1 MDTEYLGQTT
11 DFILG
16 QEFLTWLW
24 YRSESSAGMFMD
36 RNGRSFSASLE
47 QRISVQ
53 GGEGESLET
62 ATVSGAMSELKEARL
77 GLLTGKK
84 VTRALL
90 RLERES
96 ETWLVSLKAENFS
109 LNSLKTPKVEK
120 PDADDD
126 PDAALLERLYLIDTC
141 LELLD
146 GLYAEFISLR
156 LNQTAWEKEIGK
168 IRIWVQ
174 QAAQQAV

>member
-16 QEFLTWLW
+16 QDFLTWLW
-24 YRSESSAGMFMD
+24 YKSESSAGSFTD
-36 RNGRSFSASLE
+36 RNGRPFAAYME
-47 QRISVQ
+47 QRVSVQ
-53 GGEGESLET
+53 GGEGDSLET

-77 GLLTGKK
+77 GLSTGKK

-90 RLERES
+90 RIERDS
-96 ETWLVSLKAENFS
+96 ETWQVSLKAENFA

-120 PDADDD
+120 PGEDDD

-146 GLYAEFISLR
+146 GLYAQFIRIR
-156 LNQTAWEKEIGK
+156 LDTAAWDDEREK
-168 IRIWVQ
+168 IRIWLRNPSE
-174 QAAQQAV
+174 A